1 MLKTR
6 IEWQNNVN
14 FIANT
19 ESGNQISMDGPLDSG
34 GNNNG
39 ARPTELLISGMGG
52 CTAFDIICIAKKK
65 DIDVTSFAI
74 DIDANRTET
83 KPSLI
88 NKIHLIYKIKADKK
102 FKNDLEKIIKL
113 SLKKQCSCCIILGK
127 AVEITHS
134 LEMI

>member
-1 MLKTR
+1 MKTR

-19 ESGNQISMDGPLDSG
+19 ESGNKISMDGPIESG

-52 CTAFDIICIAKKK
+52 CTSFDVMSIAKQKGIKVKK
-65 DIDVTSFAI
+65 FSLDV
-74 DIDANRTET
+74 DASRTET

-102 FKNDLEKIIKL
+102 YRDDFEKIIKL
-113 SLKKQCSCCIILGK
+113 SLKKQCSCCLILGK
-127 AVEITHS
+127 SIEITYN
-134 LEMI
+134 LEMN